1 MVRRLAYIAALS
13 CVLAAP
19 AWAGDLLSYE
29 AVYELRLT
37 HASSSGGPRA
47 ATGLYETR
55 FAETCDGWDSK
66 THTVLNLAFGEGPS
80 VTNERFFS
88 SWEAKTGRDYQFA
101 AFTLKNG
108 KRVEAYTGTADL
120 GKRGGQARYEV
131 PAAEGNKI
139 EHVTTLKLPQGTL
152 FPAAHAQ
159 ALLSSAEQGG
169 PLFRQVVLNGSSSVG
184 PRVMSTAIGPRRA
197 PGHAEVAGIDQGL
210 LGTPSWRMS
219 SAYFNLF
226 ERRDMPNTEV
236 DLQLYKSG
244 VTESF
249 EQTFGDFAVSAKL
262 QRLRRLDAPSFARKA
277 SPPAS

>member
-1 MVRRLAYIAALS
+1 LAVLS
-13 CVLAAP
+13 GIHAP
-19 AWAGDLLSYE
+19 QAWAGDLLSYE

-47 ATGLYETR
+47 ATGLFETR
-55 FAETCDGWDSK
+55 FAETCAGWDSK
-66 THTVLNLAFGEGPS
+66 THTILNLAFGEGPS

-88 SWEAKTGRDYQFA
+88 SSEAKTGRDYKFA
-101 AFTLKNG
+101 ALTLKNG
-108 KRVEAYTGTADL
+108 KRVEAYSGVADL
-120 GKRGGQARYEV
+120 GKRGGHARYEV
-131 PAAEGNKI
+131 PAGEGQKTGKL
-139 EHVTTLKLPQGTL
+139 VTIKLPPGTL

-197 PGHAEVAGIDQGL
+197 PGHPEEAGIDQML
-210 LGTPSWRMS
+210 LGTTSWRMS

-236 DLQLYKSG
+236 SLQLYKSG

-249 EQTFGDFAVSAKL
+249 EQTFGDFVVSAKL
-262 QRLRRLDAPSFARKA
+262 QRLRRLDTPSC
-277 SPPAS
+277 PAKPTS